1 MKKMIV
7 AVLVAF
13 ATISGADA
21 QTTAPPTAPKVGLL
35 VGALLMLPVQRPTPN
50 YSCLSRAPQDF
61 PSPQGW
67 EPWKVDPS
75 QKCLVDLDIDKIL
88 DPLFRCDKKWSP
100 GKVRD
105 GQVCVCKGLG
115 RCTWENLPKKSN

>member
-1 MKKMIV
+1 MKKMIA

-13 ATISGADA
+13 AALPAEA
-21 QTTAPPTAPKVGLL
+21 QTKKPPTAPKATAP
-35 VGALLMLPVQRPTPN
+35 VGALLMLPVQRPKPN

-61 PSPQGW
+61 PAPQGW

-75 QKCLVDLDIDKIL
+75 QKCLVDLDIDEIL

-100 GKVRD
+100 GKIRD

-115 RCTWENLPKKSN
+115 RCIWENLPKKSN